1 VLHYDAVEGEGDI
14 DKDFVKPSTRD
25 DWDLY
30 KKIEKAEMKKFCS
43 EAGYN
48 AWQTGEERD
57 VKDCQEWH
65 RWEKFREQAKN
76 LDY

>member
-1 VLHYDAVEGEGDI
+1 
-14 DKDFVKPSTRD
+14 
-25 DWDLY
+25 
-30 KKIEKAEMKKFCS
+30 MKKFCS

-65 RWEKFREQAKN
+65 HWEKFREQAKN
-76 LDY
+76 LDF